1 MRTCLIYERTAVVA
15 VKTEKFSTKSEYD
28 KYVNGLT
35 SQIKSEYEVDHVF
48 VTRNPKIMKQIEEL
62 SKLDGEQRDEAIKQ
76 IIEEVM
82 RFRPIRRIDIPKIT
96 IGR

>member
-1 MRTCLIYERTAVVA
+1 
-15 VKTEKFSTKSEYD
+15 
-28 KYVNGLT
+28 
-35 SQIKSEYEVDHVF
+35 
-48 VTRNPKIMKQIEEL
+48 MKQIEEL